1 MRSFLL
7 LVVGTFLSSLCLTL
21 LVKRQAIRWA
31 IFDHPDEARRVH
43 KTPLPR
49 LGGVAIYLAMLLG
62 WAGLVVWDTA
72 WLSLWRLLV
81 PATLVFLLGVVDDV
95 VGVSERWKLL
105 VPATSAVLLYALGF
119 RLSALVL
126 LPDFIL
132 ALPAWLGFVLLVAW
146 IVGVTNALNLIDGVD
161 GLAVGVSSIAAL
173 AMLLSAWWNGQ
184 QTSLVLS
191 AILLAALLGFLPANF
206 SPATIFLGDSGSLW
220 LGFLL
225 AMLALLSTSA
235 NTGTVS
241 LAAPVLLGLPILEA
255 AVTLLRRW
263 CSGQPLLPGDRGHFH
278 HKLLDRGL
286 TQQQVVLRLYAAAA
300 AFALSGLLLLRANRW
315 QAVLLALVL
324 GVGMVV
330 GVRSLRYAEFR
341 RG

>member
-7 LVVGTFLSSLCLTL
+7 LVVGTLLSALCLTP

-43 KTPLPR
+43 KMPLPR
-49 LGGVAIYLAMLLG
+49 LGGVAIYLSLMLG

-72 WLSLWRLLV
+72 WFSLWRLLL

-105 VPATSAVLLYALGF
+105 VPAASAALLHVLGF
-119 RLSALVL
+119 RLSALSL
-126 LPDFIL
+126 LPDFIIE
-132 ALPAWLGFVLLVAW
+132 LPAWLGFVLLVAW

-184 QTSLVLS
+184 QASLVLS

-225 AMLALLSTSA
+225 AVLSLRSTSGS
-235 NTGTVS
+235 TGTVS
-241 LAAPVLLGLPILEA
+241 LVAPVLLGLPILEA
-255 AVTLLRRW
+255 VVTLLRRW
-263 CSGQPLLPGDRGHFH
+263 RGGQPLLPGDRGHFH

-286 TQQQVVLRLYAAAA
+286 TQRQVVLRLYAAAA

-315 QAVLLALVL
+315 QAVLLTLVL
-324 GVGMVV
+324 GVGIAV